1 MALST
6 HSSTPTH
13 PFRLPTTPALIAP
26 SQTPHH
32 SPSFCTAHSL
42 PIPIPIAADVP
53 GGAVANGHTLSTG
66 LYSLDFSLGP
76 TSFSNQFFGGAVLA
90 MTRVEWVLG
99 KVMDRVPV

>member
-1 MALST
+1 
-6 HSSTPTH
+6 
-13 PFRLPTTPALIAP
+13 
-26 SQTPHH
+26 
-32 SPSFCTAHSL
+32 
-42 PIPIPIAADVP
+42 VP